1 MVDIESIVNEHIY
14 PHVDHVPGEHLKL
27 KHLAFSCVFVKEGLR
42 HQHGCSLVV
51 NIEGGLNCYTNVPI
65 LPIDPVVL
73 LFHQMAQ
80 IHGNQGVGIWV
91 KFEYNAGFVVSIC
104 IVVQSFIV
112 IPPITKTQIQ
122 GVDSHDVLSVNVN
135 VRSNFILFVSYVV
148 TA

>member
-1 MVDIESIVNEHIY
+1 M
-14 PHVDHVPGEHLKL
+14 
-27 KHLAFSCVFVKEGLR
+27 
-42 HQHGCSLVV
+42 
-51 NIEGGLNCYTNVPI
+51 
-65 LPIDPVVL
+65 
-73 LFHQMAQ
+73 
-80 IHGNQGVGIWV
+80 

-112 IPPITKTQIQ
+112 IPSITKTQIQ